1 MVNMATEFTATADT
15 ARLTSLREKYI
26 VRILLLV
33 TAVTYAGTIRFEFV
47 YDDFPQILNNPFL
60 RAWRYAP
67 QYFVSSV
74 WKHMAPTSPGN
85 YYRPLFLLWLR
96 TNYALFGERPLGW
109 HLVAIGLHLLVTWLV
124 YLVVRK
130 MTGQFT
136 TAWLAALIFGVHP
149 IHHEVGAWV
158 SGMTE
163 SLFAVLFLL
172 AFLAYLRS
180 LEGPKGLWITL
191 SCALYALALLS
202 KETAIVLPALVFAHG
217 WFESNAA
224 ENENRAEDPGRL
236 WSAFK
241 PAIPFLPVAFV
252 YLLVRSRILSGL
264 GHTISHVSL
273 VTWLFTLPSILLFYV
288 KNWFFPFRL
297 AESYD
302 LYYQQKLNIGH
313 VILPALILIALVV
326 AVWFLRNRLGAKA
339 VGFAAAWILIPLLP
353 ALDTFVFRPDEL
365 VHDRY
370 FYVPSIGAALLI
382 ALLIAR
388 VARTRPEVF
397 GQPAQVVA
405 AGLALTILLGS
416 LTGWQV
422 NFWRSDYA
430 LFSRAHQIAPQ
441 NANVLNNL
449 GLELMGRHDLEA
461 AQKLLETGY
470 QNNPSDFHFPLNL
483 GRLYYMKHDYPKAES
498 LMLRAESLAPDLA
511 DTYVFLGQIQLRER
525 RLKEAQETLRHAVA
539 LNPYSATYRTSYGIV
554 LALNGDCADADQ
566 QFEAALALDPGD
578 AVTQGQMS
586 RCRAELLPAAAPA
599 TKPGRL

>member
-1 MVNMATEFTATADT
+1 MLNMATEFTATVDT

-33 TAVTYAGTIRFEFV
+33 TAVTYVGTIRFDFV
-47 YDDFPQILNNPFL
+47 YDDFPQIVNNPFL
-60 RAWRYAP
+60 KAWRYAP

-74 WKHMAPTSPGN
+74 WKQLAPSLPGH
-85 YYRPLFLLWLR
+85 YYRPLFLLLLR
-96 TNYALFGERPLGW
+96 TNYALFAGRPLGW
-109 HLVAIGLHLLVTWLV
+109 HLAAIGLHVLVTWLV

-149 IHHEVGAWV
+149 IHHEVVAWA

-180 LEGPKGLWITL
+180 RQGPKGLWMTL

-217 WFESNAA
+217 WFESNPAESESCA
-224 ENENRAEDPGRL
+224 ENPDRL
-236 WSAFK
+236 RSAFK
-241 PAIPFLPVAFV
+241 PAIPFLPIAFV
-252 YLLVRSRILSGL
+252 YLLVRGRILAGL
-264 GHTISHVSL
+264 GHSIPHVSF

-302 LYYQQKLNIGH
+302 LYYQPKLSPLH
-313 VILPALILIALVV
+313 VLLPAITLIALVV
-326 AVWFLRNRLGAKA
+326 AFWFLRNRLGAKA

-382 ALLIAR
+382 ALLIERA
-388 VARTRPEVF
+388 ARTRLEVF
-397 GQPAQVVA
+397 GQPAHVVA
-405 AGLALTILLGS
+405 TGLALTILLAS
-416 LTGWQV
+416 FTGWQV
-422 NFWRSDYA
+422 TFWRSDYA

-449 GLELMGRHDLEA
+449 GLELMSRYDLEA

-511 DTYVFLGQIQLRER
+511 DTYVFLGQIQLRQR

-586 RCRAELLPAAAPA
+586 RCRSELSPAAAPA
-599 TKPGRL
+599 TRPGQL